1 MLFFCNKDLPVKSG
15 CKNRTFYYKMIMEL
29 PLRGIIPPVV
39 TPLENDNEL
48 DERGI
53 ERLIHHLL
61 EGGVHGIFLL
71 GTTGEATSLRYK
83 LRENYIRLACSLVNK
98 RVPVMVGI
106 TDTSFDGSVE
116 LAHVCKDAGADM
128 VVVAPPYYVPISQV
142 EMRCYLDDLVPKLP
156 LPFLLYNMPSH
167 TKLHMSV
174 KTVEHAK
181 ELGALGIK
189 DSSGD
194 MLYLLSLIDA
204 FKNSPEFSVITG
216 TEIFI
221 PETILQGGHGAVA
234 GGANMFPRLFVEF
247 YHASLEH
254 DYSRI
259 DFLRQIV
266 MKIYNTVYNVG
277 TFASRYTVGT
287 KCALAALE
295 ICNDYVAHPLRQF
308 SYTDRNTIE
317 NYVEEIKEM
326 IGKAAFT

>member
-1 MLFFCNKDLPVKSG
+1 M
-15 CKNRTFYYKMIMEL
+15 MEL

-39 TPLENDNEL
+39 TPLLDDNEL
-48 DERGI
+48 DEKGT
-53 ERLIHHLL
+53 ENLINHIL

-83 LRENYIRLACSLVNK
+83 VREKFVKLACRLVNK
-98 RVPVMVGI
+98 KVPVLVGI

-116 LAHVCKDAGADM
+116 MAHVCKDAGADM
-128 VVVAPPYYVPISQV
+128 VVVAPPYYFPISQQ
-142 EMRCYLDDLVPKLP
+142 EMRCYLDDLVPCLP

-181 ELGALGIK
+181 ALGALGVK

-194 MLYLLSLIDA
+194 MQYLLSLIDT
-204 FKNSPEFSVITG
+204 FRDSPDFSIITG

-221 PETILQGGHGAVA
+221 PETILQGGHGAIA
-234 GGANMFPRLFVEF
+234 GGANMFPRLFV
-247 YHASLEH
+247 
-254 DYSRI
+254 DYYRAAVEKDYAKI
-259 DFLRQIV
+259 DFLRRIV
-266 MKIYNTVYNVG
+266 LKIYNTIYNVG
-277 TFASRYTVGT
+277 TFTSRYTVGT

-295 ICNDYVAHPLRQF
+295 ICSDYVAHPLRQF
-308 SYTDRNTIE
+308 SYADRNTIE

>member
-1 MLFFCNKDLPVKSG
+1 M
-15 CKNRTFYYKMIMEL
+15 MEL

-39 TPLENDNEL
+39 TPLLSDNEL
-48 DERGI
+48 DEQGI
-53 ERLIHHLL
+53 ENLISHIL

-83 LRENYIRLACSLVNK
+83 LREKFVRLACSLIGK
-98 RVPVMVGI
+98 KVPVMVGI

-116 LAHVCKDAGADM
+116 MAHVCQDAGADM
-128 VVVAPPYYVPISQV
+128 VVIAPPYYVPISQV
-142 EMRCYLDDLVPKLP
+142 EMRCYLDDLVPRLP

-181 ELGALGIK
+181 ELGALGVK

-194 MLYLLSLIDA
+194 MQYLLSLIDA
-204 FKNSPEFSVITG
+204 FRNSPDFSVITG

-221 PETILQGGHGAVA
+221 PETILQGGHGAIA
-234 GGANMFPRLFVEF
+234 GGANMFPRLFV
-247 YHASLEH
+247 
-254 DYSRI
+254 DYYQAAVEKDYAKI
-259 DFLRQIV
+259 DFLRRIV
-266 MKIYNTVYNVG
+266 LKIYNTIYNVG
-277 TFASRYTVGT
+277 TFTSRYMVGT

-308 SYTDRNTIE
+308 DYADRNSIE
-317 NYVEEIKEM
+317 NYVEEIREM